1 MHTPSKDSIK
11 SSEKQFRVVRSE
23 SFNGGT
29 SSKIN
34 WQVCEEISGQW
45 KLIRE
50 CTTKRDAVHFMY
62 IMAKV

>member
-11 SSEKQFRVVRSE
+11 DSEKQYRVVRSE

-29 SSKIN
+29 SPKII
-34 WQVCEEISGQW
+34 WQVCEVINGQW

-50 CTTKRDAVHFMY
+50 HTTKRDAVEYMY
-62 IMAKV
+62 ICAKV